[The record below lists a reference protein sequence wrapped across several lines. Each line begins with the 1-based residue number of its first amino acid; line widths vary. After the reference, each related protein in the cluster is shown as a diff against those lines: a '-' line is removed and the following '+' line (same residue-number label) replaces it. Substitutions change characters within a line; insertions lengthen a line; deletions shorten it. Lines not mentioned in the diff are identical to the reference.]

1 MSQAG
6 VLSIRKSCFWI
17 MLYLLLIQIP
27 APVLFKSADELCVLF
42 LLVIMSLDMAVNRQV
57 MRYKGSFVAVGIMAF
72 YAIYSMTALKFNTTK
87 AILVDF
93 VIELKPFVPFFI
105 GYAIAPRFTPRE
117 RQVMKIASVVIT
129 FCLLLIF
136 ITGTVHE
143 IIYHVAFIGSTAFIC
158 FLTYI
163 FCSVREDNTISKRD
177 MAIAFAILA
186 VGLCSTRSKYFG
198 EAVFAVFM
206 FLLYKPGAFRKIGV
220 KQIVVAIL
228 LLLTVLAVSWQKI
241 NYYFIV
247 GNGDTFDVDT
257 IQSFARPALLGGM
270 FLILCDYPLFGSG
283 LASFATYA
291 SSPDV
296 NYSLVYAQYDLDK
309 VFGLSEQ
316 YYDFICDCFYAEF
329 AQFGLVGIAIFIYFF
344 VWIYQRL
351 RLNLHDESRHFF
363 AVGVLVIAYVMI
375 ENVGGTLFSQAGGL
389 YLMLLLGVI
398 TGKYR
403 NCDKDQRKAILQQD
417 YK

>member
-1 MSQAG
+1 M
-6 VLSIRKSCFWI
+6 LSIRKSCYWI

-27 APVLFKSADELCVLF
+27 APALLKPSDEFGVMLMLM
-42 LLVIMSLDMAVNRQV
+42 LVALDMAVNRQV
-57 MRYKGSFVAVGIMAF
+57 MRYKGAFIAVGVMTF

-117 RQVMKIASVVIT
+117 RQVMKITSVAIS

-136 ITGTVHE
+136 VTGTVNE
-143 IIYHVAFIGSTAFIC
+143 IIFHVAYIGSTAFIC
-158 FLTYI
+158 FLTYV
-163 FCSVREDNTISKRD
+163 FCSVQDDNTISKRD
-177 MAIAFAILA
+177 LAIAFVILA
-186 VGLCSTRSKYFG
+186 VGLCCTRSKYFG

-206 FLLYKPGAFRKIGV
+206 LLLYKPGTFRKIGI
-220 KQIVVAIL
+220 KQMVVTTL
-228 LLLTVLAVSWQKI
+228 VLLTVLAVSWQKI

-257 IQSFARPALLGGM
+257 VQSFARPALLGGM

-283 LASFATYA
+283 LASFATFA

-316 YYDFICDCFYAEF
+316 FYEFICDCFYAEF
-329 AQFGLVGIAIFIYFF
+329 AQFGLVGIGIFIYFF

-351 RLNLHDESRHFF
+351 RLNLHDESRYYFI
-363 AVGVLVIAYVMI
+363 VGVLVIAYVMI

-403 NCDKDQRKAILQQD
+403 NCDKAQRKAILQQE